1 MAMEPITR
9 IPTERP
15 TYRELKAKN
24 TWLQDSLEEAR
35 KGQDNA
41 ERLSM
46 MCLVLLAITSTLL
59 ALTWSGIIVV

>member
-1 MAMEPITR
+1 MRNQVVSGPANGPS
-9 IPTERP
+9 
-15 TYRELKAKN
+15 YWELEDKVI
-24 TWLQDSLEEAR
+24 WLQGSLEEAR

-59 ALTWSGIIVV
+59 VLTWSGIIVV

>member
-1 MAMEPITR
+1 MRNQVVSVPANGPS
-9 IPTERP
+9 
-15 TYRELKAKN
+15 YWELEDKVI
-24 TWLQDSLEEAR
+24 WLQGSLEEAR

-59 ALTWSGIIVV
+59 VLTWSGISVV